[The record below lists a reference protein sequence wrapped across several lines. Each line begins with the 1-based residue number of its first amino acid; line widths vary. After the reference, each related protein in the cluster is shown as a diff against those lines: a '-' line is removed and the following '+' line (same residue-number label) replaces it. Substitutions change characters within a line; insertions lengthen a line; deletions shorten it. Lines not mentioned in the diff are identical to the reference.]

1 MRVVIFKRIKEFIKL
16 LSVVEIILFLIKI
29 VNLYLVYLLLNP
41 PFYVFNQLVF
51 SSKSFHFTDN
61 LEFY

>member
-41 PFYVFNQLVF
+41 PFYVFNQFGIFLQILP
-51 SSKSFHFTDN
+51 FH
-61 LEFY
+61 